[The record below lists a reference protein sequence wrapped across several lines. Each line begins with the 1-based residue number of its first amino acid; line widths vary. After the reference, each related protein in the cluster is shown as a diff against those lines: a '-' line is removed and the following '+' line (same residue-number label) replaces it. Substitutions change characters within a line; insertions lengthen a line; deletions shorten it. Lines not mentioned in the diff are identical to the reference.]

1 MRRVAGLITLGLG
14 AFLLV
19 LGLGVKFVVGPKLI
33 KDPLTPPEK
42 YSVIIAGGE
51 NFSLLD
57 SSTLDNKNVIIRVT
71 RTIQGDVAAGNND
84 VAVWDESL
92 CLTVDDGTHPGCVP
106 RSDPRSVLVQTDRIA
121 FDRTTSLAVND
132 PQYHA
137 NVDGKPTEHE
147 GLGYKF
153 PIGTKKTTY
162 PFFDTI
168 VRKAFPMK
176 YTSEEKIDGLPVYKF
191 VQTITDQPVY
201 TSNVLPSLYSNVRTV
216 WVEPRT
222 GVIIDGQEDLDQR
235 LTGRETLDPNSPVT
249 ASALAGKTA
258 LKGRLKFDDPTV
270 ANQAQLARDNI
281 PKLKLLQTVI
291 PLVGIIGGVVL
302 SVIGI
307 VLLATGRK
315 GPGDEAPA
323 ETATLPQSD
332 APPQH
337 LVPPEPV
344 MGVPVGGF
352 PSGDAQPPP
361 TS

>member
-1 MRRVAGLITLGLG
+1 LRRVAGLITLGLG
-14 AFLLV
+14 VFLLV

-57 SSTLDNKNVIIRVT
+57 SSTLQNKNVTIRVT
-71 RTIQGDVAAGNND
+71 RTIQGDVAAGDSN
-84 VAVWDESL
+84 VAVYDESL
-92 CLTVDDGTHPGCVP
+92 CLSVDDGSHPGCLP
-106 RSDPRSVLVQTDRIA
+106 KSDPRSVLVQTDRIA
-121 FDRTTSLAVND
+121 FDRKTSLAVND
-132 PQYHA
+132 PKYNA
-137 NVDGKPTEHE
+137 NVDGKPTKHE

-162 PFFDTI
+162 PFFDT
-168 VRKAFPMK
+168 VVGKAFPMK

-222 GVIIDGQEDLDQR
+222 GVIIKGQEDLDQR
-235 LTGRETLDPNSPVT
+235 LTGRENLDPRSPVV

-258 LKGRLKFDDPTV
+258 LKGVLKFDDQTV

-281 PKLKLLQTVI
+281 PKLRLIQTVI
-291 PLVGIIGGVVL
+291 PLVGIIGGAVL
-302 SVIGI
+302 TVIGI

-315 GPGDEAPA
+315 GPGDEASA
-323 ETATLPQSD
+323 DTVTLPQSD
-332 APPQH
+332 TPPRH
-337 LVPPEPV
+337 GELPEPV
-344 MGVPVGGF
+344 LGVPVGG
-352 PSGDAQPPP
+352 PAPGDAPLG
-361 TS
+361 